1 LEASGLAGGDMPL
14 LYATRWWT
22 QFINAASGLGWV
34 LSLGIG
40 VLPLVFA
47 RGAGAG
53 AMHGIGI
60 CTCCGML
67 AATIF
72 GIAFVP
78 ALYTIFERLR
88 SKAG

>member
-1 LEASGLAGGDMPL
+1 MMTAWS
-14 LYATRWWT
+14 
-22 QFINAASGLGWV
+22 FV
-34 LSLGIG
+34 IG